1 MSEIISALITAVASI
16 IVAIINKSG
25 SKKKAAMEGSGQKPV
40 AKKRNTKWWAVLGPI
55 IIIWLIISPIIIH
68 HDFSAVNLFG
78 LIPATLLMAALISI
92 NPLNVAVWI
101 LGFHTVNF
109 AGEPIQRLV
118 TGGTLQDAFTGFQFS
133 DIILLTAVA
142 FGNALLAGW
151 ISHWQISKNREDLVK
166 EESVESIAEDQ
177 RSSEKDEKNQSGE
190 VTAQL
195 ERLHSLY
202 EEGALTEKEYQQ
214 AKERILGGSD

>member
-1 MSEIISALITAVASI
+1 MTEIISALITAIASI
-16 IVAIINKSG
+16 IVAIINRSG
-25 SKKKAAMEGSGQKPV
+25 GRKQAARESAGEPLAKKK
-40 AKKRNTKWWAVLGPI
+40 NTNWWLILGPA

-78 LIPATLLMAALISI
+78 LIPVTLLMAALISI

-101 LGFHTVNF
+101 LVFHTVNF
-109 AGEPIQRLV
+109 TGEPIQRLV

-133 DIILLTAVA
+133 DIVLLTVAA

-151 ISHWQISKNREDLVK
+151 LSHWQISKSRNDFIK
-166 EESVESIAEDQ
+166 EESVESIANE
-177 RSSEKDEKNQSGE
+177 SSSAEKAEEGHSGE

-214 AKERILGGSD
+214 AKERILGDAE